1 MIFFCSFYLY
11 PQGQFKIGSNNYIQ
25 IGYTG
30 YKALTFGQSTSTPN
44 NGSFAIEHCLSCSP
58 NGLNIWKPWP
68 TAGAANYLLFIRDN
82 GNVGIG
88 NSGDQSIKL
97 NVSGSVRATSFLTF
111 SDERFKENMLPL
123 GKEMEKIGA
132 ISVYSYTYR
141 PFDAP
146 ARDSLSV
153 NVKKENVPYAFDGD
167 IHFGVKAKDI
177 MEIYPELVKKDEN
190 GFYSV
195 NYIEFIPILISVVQE
210 QNEKIRTLE
219 KIISE
224 LKDN

>member
-1 MIFFCSFYLY
+1 MKGLRRTCFRSEKKWKKLA
-11 PQGQFKIGSNNYIQ
+11 QFRFTVIH
-25 IGYTG
+25 TG
-30 YKALTFGQSTSTPN
+30 
-44 NGSFAIEHCLSCSP
+44 H
-58 NGLNIWKPWP
+58 
-68 TAGAANYLLFIRDN
+68 LLH
-82 GNVGIG
+82 
-88 NSGDQSIKL
+88 
-97 NVSGSVRATSFLTF
+97 
-111 SDERFKENMLPL
+111 
-123 GKEMEKIGA
+123 
-132 ISVYSYTYR
+132 
-141 PFDAP
+141 P

-167 IHFGVKAKDI
+167 IHFGVKAKDN